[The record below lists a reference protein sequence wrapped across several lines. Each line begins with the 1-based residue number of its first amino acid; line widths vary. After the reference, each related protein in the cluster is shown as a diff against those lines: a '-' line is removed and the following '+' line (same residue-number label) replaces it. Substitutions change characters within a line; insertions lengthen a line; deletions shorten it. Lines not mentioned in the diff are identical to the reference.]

1 MDSYSA
7 SDGPALGGL
16 YFLRRWARASVFPA
30 VIIAD
35 ANSLSPA
42 VIVASPGRNA
52 NAGTSTFAD
61 ATTTFASSVVQCVV
75 HESELWSD
83 PAGSRTD
90 AATDVRKLWEADAK
104 LEHHHPNG

>member
-7 SDGPALGGL
+7 SDGPALSGL
-16 YFLRRWARASVFPA
+16 YFLSWARASLSPA

-35 ANSLSPA
+35 DNSLSPA
-42 VIVASPGRNA
+42 VIIANTGRNA
-52 NAGTSTFAD
+52 NAGTDTIVDAD
-61 ATTTFASSVVQCVV
+61 TTFASSVVQCVV

-83 PAGSRTD
+83 PAGSSTD
-90 AATDVRKLWEADAK
+90 PATDVRKLWEADAK